1 VSLANP
7 ISTNKEG
14 TCRLIPTIAFARLEA
29 TMREIERVQTELRS
43 EQTWLKWMAGSVV
56 AVMLAGTGIGLSRSF
71 VLSDRLADV
80 QVDTAAI
87 RVIVEKDVTA
97 IRSDVEK
104 MRADIQRVG
113 DAVRAK
119 LEEKK
124 AEFPPR

>member
-7 ISTNKEG
+7 ILTNKGG

-104 MRADIQRVG
+104 MRADIQRVA
-113 DAVRAK
+113 DAVGAK

-124 AEFPPR
+124 AELPPR